1 MGKSKFIAL
10 TARISG
16 EMSVEDIPVAGWAN
30 TDALKKGDDDP
41 LEVVMAV
48 PAGKSTR
55 GWNYTENALN
65 SIVGEVNSVGLPG
78 FLGHQKAENVATEF
92 PQPVTH
98 WIGAKMQ
105 DGVAYFRGLID
116 KSAPDLK
123 RWVRGKAVS
132 QVSIYGYPQLQ
143 QNAVTGETDVTDYKG
158 LSIDWTPLN
167 RAGMP
172 TSVAALSG
180 EMDSVTAPADTSHEE
195 LREALRN
202 AAYEKL
208 GATGRTYVGVSSV
221 YDDYFVANK
230 DDMENNKTRY
240 YKISYS
246 KAPDSGS
253 IILGEPVEV
262 MRKESWE
269 PVTSGEMGG
278 TKMNKAL
285 KDLLDAGTIT
295 QDDIK
300 AACGEMDSTGEKPP
314 EQKEPP
320 KPASLGGVIES
331 TQRSAFEMACGEMFG
346 GKSGTDLIAAIKQ
359 AAQLAKAQGVEARID
374 KTVKAKVSGEM
385 AQNLVKKML
394 RVPDDATEEQIAGEI
409 DSVLA
414 DDTVKAFL
422 AQSHID
428 TVPPASQGGNG
439 CNDASGFFSTG
450 MTAL

>member
-1 MGKSKFIAL
+1 MGAKRTRFIGL
-10 TARISG
+10 TARLTG
-16 EMSVEDIPVAGWAN
+16 EMKVDDIPVAGWAN

-55 GWNYTENALN
+55 GWNYTENALS

-78 FLGHQKAENVATEF
+78 FLGHQKAEDVATEF

-98 WIGAKMQ
+98 WIGAKMK

-132 QVSIYGYPQLQ
+132 QVSIYGYPQLT

-172 TSVAALSG
+172 TSVAAISG
-180 EMDSVTAPADTSHEE
+180 EIDSVMPAASTQADESHEQLRAE
-195 LREALRN
+195 LRD
-202 AAYEKL
+202 AAAEKL
-208 GATGRTYVGVSSV
+208 GTGAGDYVSVDSV
-221 YDDYFVANK
+221 YDGYCIAYK
-230 DDMENNKTRY
+230 DTQGGGTRY

-246 KAPDSGS
+246 RNPDKGS
-253 IILGEPVEV
+253 LLLGEPSEV
-262 MRKESWE
+262 RRKEIWE
-269 PVTSGEMGG
+269 PVVAGEIQKGETPM
-278 TKMNKAL
+278 KKEL

-295 QDDIK
+295 QDDLK
-300 AACGEMDSTGEKPP
+300 AACGEMQTQPKVTEADEKK
-314 EQKEPP
+314 Q
-320 KPASLGGVIES
+320 AD
-331 TQRSAFEMACGEMFG
+331 TNTASAFEKACGEMFG
-346 GKSGTDLIAAIKQ
+346 GKTGDDLMQAVKGAAE
-359 AAQLAKAQGVEARID
+359 LAKSAKAKDTQALVEKA
-374 KTVKAKVSGEM
+374 VKSKVSGEM
-385 AQNLVKKML
+385 AQSLVKKML
-394 RVPDDATEEQIAGEI
+394 HVEDGATEEAICGEI

-414 DDTVKAFL
+414 DETVKAVL
-422 AQSHID
+422 ANAHLD
-428 TVPPASQGGNG
+428 NVPPATQ
-439 CNDASGFFSTG
+439 AEHTQESGFFVSS

>member
-10 TARISG
+10 TARLSG

-65 SIVGEVNSVGLPG
+65 SIVGEVNSIGLPG

>member
-10 TARISG
+10 TARLSG

-30 TDALKKGDDDP
+30 TDELKKGDDDP

-208 GATGRTYVGVSSV
+208 RATGRTYVGVSSV

-230 DDMENNKTRY
+230 DDMESNKTRY

-246 KAPDSGS
+246 KAPDSGN

-300 AACGEMDSTGEKPP
+300 AACGEMDSTGTKQP

-331 TQRSAFEMACGEMFG
+331 TQRSAFETACGEMFG

-422 AQSHID
+422 AQSHLD
-428 TVPPASQGGNG
+428 TVPPASQGSNG
-439 CNDASGFFSTG
+439 GNDASGFFSTG

>member
-10 TARISG
+10 TAHISG
-16 EMSVEDIPVAGWAN
+16 EMKVEDIPVAGWAD

-55 GWNYTENALN
+55 GWNYTTQALN

-98 WIGAKMQ
+98 WIGAKMK

-172 TSVAALSG
+172 TSVAAISG
-180 EMDSVTAPADTSHEE
+180 EMDSVTAPTDASHEE
-195 LREALRN
+195 LREALRGSAYKKLN
-202 AAYEKL
+202 AGE
-208 GATGRTYVGVSSV
+208 RDYVSVCAV
-221 YDDYFVANK
+221 YDNYFIASK
-230 DDMENNKTRY
+230 DGADDQTHFYRIPY
-240 YKISYS
+240 G
-246 KAPDSGS
+246 KAPEGGS
-253 IILGEPVEV
+253 VLLGEPKEV
-262 MRKESWE
+262 MRRVTWE
-269 PVTSGEMGG
+269 PVSGEQ
-278 TKMNKAL
+278 KEEHSMNKAL

-300 AACGEMDSTGEKPP
+300 AACGEMDSTGAKQP

-320 KPASLGGVIES
+320 KP
-331 TQRSAFEMACGEMFG
+331 TTFETACGEMFG
-346 GKSGTDLIAAIKQ
+346 GKSGSDLIAAIKK

-414 DDTVKAFL
+414 DDTVKAVL
-422 AQSHID
+422 AQSHLD
-428 TVPPASQGGNG
+428 TVPPTSQGSNG
-439 CNDASGFFSTG
+439 GNDASGFFSTG

>member
-10 TARISG
+10 TARLSG
-16 EMSVEDIPVAGWAN
+16 EMSVEDIPVAGWAD

-208 GATGRTYVGVSSV
+208 RATGRTYVGVSSV
-221 YDDYFVANK
+221 YDDYFIANK

-300 AACGEMDSTGEKPP
+300 AACGEMDSTGEKQP

-394 RVPDDATEEQIAGEI
+394 RVPDDAAEEQIAGEI

-422 AQSHID
+422 AQSHLD

-439 CNDASGFFSTG
+439 GNDASGFFSTG

>member
-10 TARISG
+10 TARLSG
-16 EMSVEDIPVAGWAN
+16 EMSVEDIPVAGWAD

-105 DGVAYFRGLID
+105 NGVAYFRGLID

-253 IILGEPVEV
+253 IILGEPFEV

-300 AACGEMDSTGEKPP
+300 AACGEMDSTGTKQP

-331 TQRSAFEMACGEMFG
+331 TQRSAFETACGEMFG

-374 KTVKAKVSGEM
+374 KTVKEKVCGEM

-422 AQSHID
+422 AQSHLD

-439 CNDASGFFSTG
+439 GNDASGFFSTG

>member
-10 TARISG
+10 TAHISG
-16 EMSVEDIPVAGWAN
+16 EMKVDDIPVAGWAN

-55 GWNYTENALN
+55 GWNYTPQALN

-98 WIGAKMQ
+98 WIGAKMK

-172 TSVAALSG
+172 TSVAAISG
-180 EMDSVTAPADTSHEE
+180 EMDSVTTPTDASHEE
-195 LREALRN
+195 LREALRGSAYKKLN
-202 AAYEKL
+202 AGE
-208 GATGRTYVGVSSV
+208 RDYVSVCAV
-221 YDDYFVANK
+221 YDNYFIASK
-230 DDMENNKTRY
+230 DGADNQTHFYR
-240 YKISYS
+240 IPYS
-246 KAPDSGS
+246 KAPEGGS
-253 IILGEPVEV
+253 VLLGEPKEV
-262 MRKESWE
+262 MRRETWE
-269 PVTSGEMGG
+269 PVSGEQ
-278 TKMNKAL
+278 KEEHSMNKAL

-300 AACGEMDSTGEKPP
+300 AACGEMDSTGAKQP

-320 KPASLGGVIES
+320 KP
-331 TQRSAFEMACGEMFG
+331 TTFETACGEMFG
-346 GKSGTDLIAAIKQ
+346 GKSGADLIAAIKQ

-414 DDTVKAFL
+414 DDTVKAVL
-422 AQSHID
+422 AQSHLD
-428 TVPPASQGGNG
+428 TIPPAPQGSNSGN
-439 CNDASGFFSTG
+439 DESGFFSTG

>member
-55 GWNYTENALN
+55 GWNYTENALS

-78 FLGHQKAENVATEF
+78 FLGHQKAEDVATEF

>member
-132 QVSIYGYPQLQ
+132 QVSVYGYPQLQ

-428 TVPPASQGGNG
+428 TVPPASQGGNV

>member
-1 MGKSKFIAL
+1 MSKSKFIAL
-10 TARISG
+10 TAHISG
-16 EMSVEDIPVAGWAN
+16 EMKVEDIPVAGWAN

-55 GWNYTENALN
+55 GWNYTPQALN

-98 WIGAKMQ
+98 WIGAKMK

-320 KPASLGGVIES
+320 KPASLGGAIES

>member
-10 TARISG
+10 TAHISG

-428 TVPPASQGGNG
+428 TVPPASQGGND

>member
-10 TARISG
+10 TARLSG

-65 SIVGEVNSVGLPG
+65 SIVGEVNSIGLPG

-92 PQPVTH
+92 PKPVTH
-98 WIGAKMQ
+98 WIGAKMK

-208 GATGRTYVGVSSV
+208 RATGRTYVGVSSV

-300 AACGEMDSTGEKPP
+300 AACGEMDSTGAKQP

-320 KPASLGGVIES
+320 KPASLGGIIED
-331 TQRSAFEMACGEMFG
+331 TQRSAFEAACGEMFD
-346 GKSGTDLIAAIKQ
+346 GKSGADLIAAIKQ

-394 RVPDDATEEQIAGEI
+394 RVPDNATEEQIAGEI

-428 TVPPASQGGNG
+428 TVPPTSQGSNG
-439 CNDASGFFSTG
+439 GNDASGFFSTG

>member
-55 GWNYTENALN
+55 GWNYTPQALN

-98 WIGAKMQ
+98 WIGAKMK

-180 EMDSVTAPADTSHEE
+180 EMDSVTAPTDTSHEE

-208 GATGRTYVGVSSV
+208 RATGRTYVGVSSV

-300 AACGEMDSTGEKPP
+300 AACGEMDSTGAKQP
-314 EQKEPP
+314 EQKGTP
-320 KPASLGGVIES
+320 KPASLGGVIED
-331 TQRSAFEMACGEMFG
+331 TQRSAFEAACGEMFD
-346 GKSGTDLIAAIKQ
+346 GKSGADLIAAIKQ

-428 TVPPASQGGNG
+428 TVPPTSQGSNG
-439 CNDASGFFSTG
+439 GNDASGFFSTG

>member
-10 TARISG
+10 TARLSG

-65 SIVGEVNSVGLPG
+65 SIVGEVNSIGLPG

-92 PQPVTH
+92 PKPVTH
-98 WIGAKMQ
+98 WIGAKMK

-202 AAYEKL
+202 AAY
-208 GATGRTYVGVSSV
+208 
-221 YDDYFVANK
+221 
-230 DDMENNKTRY
+230 
-240 YKISYS
+240 
-246 KAPDSGS
+246 
-253 IILGEPVEV
+253 
-262 MRKESWE
+262 
-269 PVTSGEMGG
+269 
-278 TKMNKAL
+278 
-285 KDLLDAGTIT
+285 
-295 QDDIK
+295 
-300 AACGEMDSTGEKPP
+300 
-314 EQKEPP
+314 
-320 KPASLGGVIES
+320 
-331 TQRSAFEMACGEMFG
+331 
-346 GKSGTDLIAAIKQ
+346 
-359 AAQLAKAQGVEARID
+359 
-374 KTVKAKVSGEM
+374 
-385 AQNLVKKML
+385 
-394 RVPDDATEEQIAGEI
+394 
-409 DSVLA
+409 
-414 DDTVKAFL
+414 
-422 AQSHID
+422 
-428 TVPPASQGGNG
+428 
-439 CNDASGFFSTG
+439 
-450 MTAL
+450 

>member
-132 QVSIYGYPQLQ
+132 QVSIYGYPQFQ

>member
-1 MGKSKFIAL
+1 
-10 TARISG
+10 
-16 EMSVEDIPVAGWAN
+16 
-30 TDALKKGDDDP
+30 
-41 LEVVMAV
+41 MAV

-55 GWNYTENALN
+55 GWNYTTQALN

-98 WIGAKMQ
+98 WIGAKMK

-172 TSVAALSG
+172 TSVAAISG
-180 EMDSVTAPADTSHEE
+180 EMDSVTTPTDASHEE
-195 LREALRN
+195 LREALRGSAYKKLN
-202 AAYEKL
+202 AGE
-208 GATGRTYVGVSSV
+208 RDYVGVSAV
-221 YDDYFVANK
+221 YDNYFIASK
-230 DDMENNKTRY
+230 DGADNQTHFYR
-240 YKISYS
+240 IPYS
-246 KAPDSGS
+246 KAPEGGS
-253 IILGEPVEV
+253 VLLGEPKEV
-262 MRKESWE
+262 MRRETWE
-269 PVTSGEMGG
+269 PVSGEQ
-278 TKMNKAL
+278 KEEHSMNKAL

-300 AACGEMDSTGEKPP
+300 AACGEMDSTGAKQP
-314 EQKEPP
+314 EQKETP
-320 KPASLGGVIES
+320 KP
-331 TQRSAFEMACGEMFG
+331 TTFETACGEMFG
-346 GKSGTDLIAAIKQ
+346 GKSGADLIDAIKK

-414 DDTVKAFL
+414 DDTVKAVL
-422 AQSHID
+422 AQSHLD
-428 TVPPASQGGNG
+428 TVPPAPQGGNSG
-439 CNDASGFFSTG
+439 NDESGFFSTG